1 MSLFILMKLNA
12 ITKKNF
18 DRHKLSELKAVD

>member
-1 MSLFILMKLNA
+1 MKLNA